1 LPTRAEIERAVA
13 VLRLVEV
20 YFDMIEVGKRAML
33 NAGQQEL
40 DMSNCHATAMIAA
53 LTRIHGIGL
62 NDATL
67 LAGEVFYRTSAIG
80 ASWAAGPG

>member
-1 LPTRAEIERAVA
+1 MPTRAEIERAVA

-20 YFDMIEVGKRAML
+20 YFDMIEVGKRALL
-33 NAGQQEL
+33 NAGQQKL
-40 DMSNCHATAMIAA
+40 DMSNFHGTAMIAA